1 MNIKKVETRNH
12 FTSAKKKTA
21 RNLKIEKSRNKN

>member
-12 FTSAKKKTA
+12 FTSAKKK
-21 RNLKIEKSRNKN
+21 KNSEESENREE